1 MSSKHISVVIPF
13 YGCKACLVE
22 LHSRLTKSLS
32 QITNNFEIILVNDA
46 SPENCWNDIKSL
58 CQKDNRVVGLNFS
71 RNFGQHY
78 AIRAGLDYAS
88 GEWIVVMDCD
98 LQDQPEEIIKL
109 YEKTK
114 DGYYIILGRRYN
126 RQDTFFKEFGSIMFY
141 KILSWLTDKHQ
152 NHKVANFGIY
162 HRKVIDAVKSM
173 RENLRYFPVLVRWT
187 GFKTC
192 EVDIEHAKRKIGNTQ
207 YSFGKL
213 FKLVFDIVIAFS
225 DKPLRLTVRLGLA
238 ISALSL
244 IYAVVILVRVFVGDV
259 TVEGWS
265 SLIVSVWFLS
275 GLIIFILGIIGIYL
289 GKTFDEA
296 KKRPIYIISDIAR
309 GDSV

>member
-1 MSSKHISVVIPF
+1 MHISVVIPF
-13 YGCKACLVE
+13 YGCKACLIE

-46 SPENCWNDIKSL
+46 SPDNCWNDIKSL
-58 CQKDNRVVGLNFS
+58 CEKDNWVVGLNFS

-78 AIRAGLDYAS
+78 AISAGLDYAS
-88 GEWIVVMDCD
+88 GEWIIVMDCD

-126 RQDTFFKEFGSIMFY
+126 RQDSFFKELGSRMFY

-192 EVDIEHAKRKIGNTQ
+192 EVDIEHAKRKTGKTQ

-213 FKLVFDIVIAFS
+213 FKLAFDIVIAFS
-225 DKPLRLTVRLGLA
+225 DKPLRLTVRLGLI

-244 IYAVVILVRVFVGDV
+244 IYAVVVLVRVLIGDV

-289 GKTFDEA
+289 GKTFDES
-296 KKRPIYIISDIAR
+296 KKRPIYIISDTA
-309 GDSV
+309 GGNPAE